1 MPRLCA
7 GALVDGEANRQVSSL
22 ERRRPGSRAPGLG
35 QEALSVD
42 WQRNLLLAA
51 IIGVFAVLFVRWS
64 EFRESRAAHPI
75 TAAAE
80 EVYVPDAPADEG
92 TSDAKEPEAESET
105 EARLVTIDTDVLKL
119 IVDTHGGDLVR
130 AELKDYPQTQTEGA
144 LPFVMLNRSRE
155 RFYVAQSG
163 LIGAD
168 GTDRS
173 GQRPVLVADRPNYV
187 LGEAEVLV
195 VPLHLESAGVT
206 ITKEFVVR
214 KGDYLVEVRY
224 RVENR
229 RERPWVGRMFGQIQ
243 RDRFDP
249 VASGSFGMKP
259 YLGAALS
266 TPEENYKK
274 LSFKDLDEKA
284 FEVERPGGWVA
295 MVQHYFVSAWIPS
308 RDEVNHFQLRRL
320 GDRERYALGFVG
332 PERRVEAGSTGEF
345 GAQLYVGPK
354 NQEHLEEIAP
364 YLELTIDYG
373 WLWWLAKPLFAG
385 LKLLHTAFGN
395 WGWAIIVLT
404 ILIKLA
410 FFPLSAASYRSMAK
424 MRKLQPEMLSLR
436 ERYGEDRQKLSQEVM
451 ALYKREKVNPM
462 GGCLPMLIQMPVFI
476 ALYWVLSESVELR
489 QAPWVLWITDL
500 SLRDPLYVLPVING
514 LSMYVL
520 QTLQP
525 APPDPTQAKVMKIM
539 PVAFSIFFVLF
550 PAGLVLYWTV
560 NSMLSIAQQWVI
572 TKRIEAS

>member
-1 MPRLCA
+1 M
-7 GALVDGEANRQVSSL
+7 
-22 ERRRPGSRAPGLG
+22 
-35 QEALSVD
+35 D
-42 WQRNLLLAA
+42 WQRNILVAA
-51 IIGVFAVLFVRWS
+51 IIAVFAVLFVQWNK
-64 EFRESRAAHPI
+64 FQQTREVVPADA
-75 TAAAE
+75 TE
-80 EVYVPDAPADEG
+80 EVYVPEAPTDAGVFSPEKTAAEEG
-92 TSDAKEPEAESET
+92 GG
-105 EARLVTIDTDVLKL
+105 RLVTVQTDVLRL
-119 IVDTHGGDLVR
+119 VIDTQGGDLVR
-130 AELKDYPQTQTEGA
+130 TELMTYPQTQREGSP
-144 LPFVMLNRSRE
+144 PFVILNRSRD

-173 GQRPVLVADRPNYV
+173 GQRPAFVADRQSYV
-187 LGEAEVLV
+187 LGQAEELV
-195 VPLHLESAGVT
+195 VPLHLSSDGVT

-224 RVENR
+224 RVENQR
-229 RERPWVGRMFGQIQ
+229 DGPWIGRMFGQIQ
-243 RDRFDP
+243 RDSFDP
-249 VASGSFGMKP
+249 VASGSFGMQP

-274 LSFKDLDEKA
+274 LSFEDLDQKG
-284 FEVERPGGWVA
+284 FEIERAGGWVA
-295 MVQHYFVSAWIPS
+295 MIQHYFVSAWIPPPNDHN
-308 RDEVNHFQLRRL
+308 RFQLRRL
-320 GDRERYALGFVG
+320 GERERYALGFVG
-332 PERRVEAGSTGEF
+332 PEQRIEAGQIGEF
-345 GAQLYVGPK
+345 GANLYVGPK
-354 NQEHLEEIAP
+354 HQDRLEEIAP
-364 YLELTIDYG
+364 YLDLTIDYG

-385 LKLLHTAFGN
+385 LAMLHAVFGN
-395 WGWAIIVLT
+395 WGWAIVFLT
-404 ILIKLA
+404 VLIKLV

-436 ERYGEDRQKLSQEVM
+436 ERHGDDRQKLSQEVM

-500 SLRDPLYVLPVING
+500 SLRDPFYVLPVING

-525 APPDPTQAKVMKIM
+525 APPDPTQAKIMKIM

-560 NSMLSIAQQWVI
+560 NSILSIAQQWVI
-572 TKRIEAS
+572 TKRVEAA

>member
-1 MPRLCA
+1 MPRLQSGPVA
-7 GALVDGEANRQVSSL
+7 DGEKNLQVSSL
-22 ERRRPGSRAPGLG
+22 ESRWRRRRSTSGRRRALN
-35 QEALSVD
+35 VD
-42 WQRNLLLAA
+42 WQRNVLLAT
-51 IIGVFAVLFVRWS
+51 IIAVFVVLFVRWN
-64 EFRESRAAHPI
+64 EFQESRAAVP
-75 TAAAE
+75 AAAVDQAYVA
-80 EVYVPDAPADEG
+80 EVPPGIGGPDAGEAVAERPASG
-92 TSDAKEPEAESET
+92 G
-105 EARLVTIDTDVLKL
+105 LVTIETDVLRL
-119 IVDTHGGDLVR
+119 VVDTRGGDLVQT
-130 AELKDYPQTQTEGA
+130 ELPGYPQTLEEGA
-144 LPFVMLNRSRE
+144 HPFVMFNRSGDR
-155 RFYVAQSG
+155 YYIAQSG
-163 LIGAD
+163 LIGVN
-168 GTDRS
+168 GTDSS
-173 GQRPVLVADRPNYV
+173 GVRPTFVSDRQSYT
-187 LGEAEVLV
+187 LGEEAELV
-195 VPLHLESAGVT
+195 VPLSLESEGVR

-214 KGDYLVEVRY
+214 SGDYLVEVRY
-224 RVENR
+224 RIENR
-229 RERPWVGRMFGQIQ
+229 RDSPWVGRMFGQIQ

-249 VASGSFGMKP
+249 APSAGFGMQP

-266 TPEENYKK
+266 TTEENYKK
-274 LSFKDLDEKA
+274 LSFDDLDEKA
-284 FEVERPGGWVA
+284 FEVERVGGWVA

-308 RDEVNHFQLRRL
+308 REDTNRFQLRRL

-332 PERRVEAGSTGEF
+332 PERRVDPGQTGQF
-345 GAQLYVGPK
+345 GAHLYVGPK

-364 YLELTIDYG
+364 YLDLTIDYG

-385 LKLLHTAFGN
+385 LKLLHAVFGN
-395 WGWAIIVLT
+395 WGWAIVSVT
-404 ILIKLA
+404 VLIKLV

-436 ERYGEDRQKLSQEVM
+436 ERHGDDRQKLSQEVM

-489 QAPWVLWITDL
+489 QAPWVLWISDL

-560 NSMLSIAQQWVI
+560 NSILSIAQQWVI
-572 TKRIEAS
+572 TKRVEAA